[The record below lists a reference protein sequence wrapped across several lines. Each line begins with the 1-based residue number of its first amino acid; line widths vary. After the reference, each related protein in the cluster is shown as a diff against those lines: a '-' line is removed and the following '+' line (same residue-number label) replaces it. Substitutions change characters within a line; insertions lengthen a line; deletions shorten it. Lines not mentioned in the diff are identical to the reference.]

1 MQQQFKESIDR
12 AINNANLT
20 GALGKL
26 SEAYKV
32 NRAKA
37 YEGIDFEALRT
48 TIADIKGSAAGHIE
62 ELCDLFQKNA

>member
-1 MQQQFKESIDR
+1 MKNDFKESIDK
-12 AINNANLT
+12 AVNNANLT
-20 GALGKL
+20 GALGKF

-48 TIADIKGSAAGHIE
+48 ALPSGSPTPPRTWSR
-62 ELCDLFQKNA
+62 